1 MNKSQG
7 LVSFKDVSINFTQAE
22 WQWLDS
28 AQKILY
34 RDVMLENYSNLVSV
48 GCLIPKPDVISQL
61 EQGEEPWITEVEF
74 SSQSLPDFL
83 STGHPALL
91 QPAKLFA
98 SLQEYVYILTSDRF
112 SCHQDDEQ
120 VYNLKPYSL
129 GGFLPHHCLS
139 EWS

>member
-1 MNKSQG
+1 LNRSFFYSG

-74 SSQSLPDFL
+74 SSQSLPGELFISSLKHFWKSLFRDFIPFQNL
-83 STGHPALL
+83 RIIQPSLL
-91 QPAKLFA
+91 KYL
-98 SLQEYVYILTSDRF
+98 
-112 SCHQDDEQ
+112 
-120 VYNLKPYSL
+120 N
-129 GGFLPHHCLS
+129 
-139 EWS
+139 